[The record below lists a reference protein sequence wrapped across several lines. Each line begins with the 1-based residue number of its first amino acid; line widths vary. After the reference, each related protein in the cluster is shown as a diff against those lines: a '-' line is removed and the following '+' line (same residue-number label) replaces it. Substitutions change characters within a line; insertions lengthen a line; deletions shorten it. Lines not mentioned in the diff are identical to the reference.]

1 MCIFFISVF
10 KRVKISQTDK
20 VTTMLSCESSF
31 LLRVWRSCCVPSLTG
46 LLRGK
51 YKVEELHGAEKL
63 DRGANDSKSDQSL
76 NE

>member
-1 MCIFFISVF
+1 
-10 KRVKISQTDK
+10 
-20 VTTMLSCESSF
+20 MLSCESSF
-31 LLRVWRSCCVPSLTG
+31 LLRVWHSCCVPSLTG